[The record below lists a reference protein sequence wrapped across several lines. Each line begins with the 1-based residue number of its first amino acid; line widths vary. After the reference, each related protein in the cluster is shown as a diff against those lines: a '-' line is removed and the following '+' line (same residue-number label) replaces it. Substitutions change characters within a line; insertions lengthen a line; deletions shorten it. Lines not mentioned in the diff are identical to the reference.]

1 MASVDAS
8 VGESRQGFLAKFDDL
23 KLKPK
28 LFSGFGIVL
37 AVFVVVSVLAVY
49 SFITLGHEVDEYAH
63 LVQEATFAE
72 EVEVKFLKVV
82 NEAQHFART
91 GDQTEA
97 KTVIQHAKDLA
108 VKIEKGKADI
118 SDPEHVKL
126 VEEITHA
133 LAEYLHE
140 FEEAAALVQEHNHLV
155 HDVLE
160 PNGAKVVEDLDKIVE
175 EAKNDGMADVALI
188 AGTVR
193 EHVLLGQLQTTRMI
207 AGEEKAAA
215 EAEKEF
221 KLTEKAFKVLGGAV
235 HTDSERQAYT
245 EALDLF
251 HAYEK
256 AFATVHA
263 DEGKIRDLL
272 EVKMPKMIA
281 IVTGDAEKLAKIIGE
296 EEHHLKEQME
306 YEIALAEIEMVV
318 ISFIGLALGI
328 AIAWYLGGALSN
340 PVVSMTGAMQRLAG
354 GDLEV
359 TIPAQGRKDE
369 IGEMAAT
376 VQVFKDS
383 AIEVKR
389 LEAEQKEAEQRA
401 AEEKRRMMNEM
412 ADNFQAN
419 VGGIVD
425 TVSASATE
433 MENSAQSMSGQAS
446 NATEQAGTVAAAA
459 TQASANV
466 QTVAAAAQELNSSI
480 SEISRQ
486 VDQSSQIAREA
497 VETARSTGDEIE
509 ALAVAATKISEV
521 VDLITDIA
529 EQTNLLALNATIEAA
544 RAGDAGKGFAV
555 VASEVKNLANQT
567 ARATE
572 EIGTQIA
579 GVQSATQDSVD
590 AIRRINETISR
601 IDEATT
607 GISAAV
613 EEQNAA
619 TLEIARNVEEAAN
632 GTEQVTVNISGVSE
646 AASETGH
653 ASEQILSAARE
664 LSGQSVDLRDQVEKF
679 VAEVRSN

>member
-1 MASVDAS
+1 MNVNAMA
-8 VGESRQGFLAKFDDL
+8 VGSGSGLLAKFDNL
-23 KLKPK
+23 KLRPK
-28 LFSGFGIVL
+28 LFTGFGIVL
-37 AVFVVVSVLAVY
+37 AVFLIVSVLAIY
-49 SFITLGHEVDEYAH
+49 SFVLVGHEVEEYAE

-82 NEAQHFART
+82 NETQHFART
-91 GDQTEA
+91 EDEAEA
-97 KTVIQHAKDLA
+97 KTVIQLAKDLA
-108 VKIEKGKADI
+108 AKIEKGKAGI
-118 SDPEHVKL
+118 SDPEHLKL
-126 VEEITHA
+126 VDEIAHA
-133 LAEYLHE
+133 LDGYLRE
-140 FEEAAALVQEHNHLV
+140 FESVAALVQEHNHLV

-160 PNGAKVVEDLDKIVE
+160 PNGAKVVEDLDKIVQ
-175 EAKNDGMADVALI
+175 EAKSDGMADVAVL

-215 EAEKEF
+215 AAEQEF
-221 KLTEKAFKVLGGAV
+221 ELTEKAFKALEGAL
-235 HTDSERQAYT
+235 HTDSERLAYK
-245 EALDLF
+245 ESIELF
-251 HAYEK
+251 HAYET
-256 AFATVHA
+256 AFANVHA
-263 DEGKIRDLL
+263 DEVKIRDLL

-281 IVTGDAEKLAKIIGE
+281 IVTGDAEKLARIIGE

-306 YEIALAEIEMVV
+306 HEIALAEIEMVV
-318 ISFIGLALGI
+318 ISLVGLAFGI
-328 AIAWYLGGALSN
+328 VIAGYLGGALSK
-340 PVVSMTGAMQRLAG
+340 PVVGMTGAMQRLAG

-359 TIPAQGRKDE
+359 DIPAQGRKDE

-376 VQVFKDS
+376 VQVFKES
-383 AIEVKR
+383 ALEVKR

-401 AEEKRRMMNEM
+401 IEEKRRMMNEM
-412 ADNFQAN
+412 ADTFHAD

-425 TVSASATE
+425 SVSNSATE
-433 MENSAQSMSGQAS
+433 LESSAQAMSVQAGA
-446 NATEQAGTVAAAA
+446 ATEKAGAVATAS

-486 VDQSSQIAREA
+486 IDQSSQIAREA
-497 VETARSTGDEIE
+497 VETARETSDEIE
-509 ALAVAATKISEV
+509 ALATAASKISDV

-567 ARATE
+567 GRATE
-572 EIGTQIA
+572 EIGTQIS
-579 GVQSATQDSVD
+579 GIQSATKDSVA
-590 AIRRINETISR
+590 AIRRINETISQ

-607 GISAAV
+607 GIASAV

-619 TLEIARNVEEAAN
+619 TLEIARNVEEAAS

-646 AASETGH
+646 VAEETGH

-664 LSGQSVDLRDQVEKF
+664 LSGQSVNLRDQVEKF
-679 VAEVRSN
+679 VSEVRTG